1 MSKYT
6 DTSSEDSNDS
16 SAGIVADT
24 STQVP
29 TAIIRKLVR
38 WRLAVMAWT
47 FSECMAFGFLST
59 IGAMRWSLFEV
70 SCTLLGPLA
79 AVTAIPRFQY
89 HTVLGNIGFVLLFI
103 ILAALPFLH
112 PYRPR
117 RWTLIISAIAWLI
130 WPWLGFAFT
139 INHM

>member
-1 MSKYT
+1 MSKST
-6 DTSSEDSNDS
+6 DTSSEDAIDT
-16 SAGIVADT
+16 SAGTSADSVT
-24 STQVP
+24 RVP
-29 TAIIRKLVR
+29 TAIIKKQVR

-59 IGAMRWSLFEV
+59 VGAMRWSLFEV

-79 AVTAIPRFQY
+79 AVTAVPRFQY
-89 HTVLGNIGFVLLFI
+89 HTLLGNMGFVLLFL
-103 ILAALPFLH
+103 ILAGLPFLH
-112 PYRPR
+112 PYHPR
-117 RWTLIISAIAWLI
+117 RWTLIVSAIAWLL

>member
-6 DTSSEDSNDS
+6 DTSSKDANGTSGAVD
-16 SAGIVADT
+16 GT
-24 STQVP
+24 STEVP
-29 TAIIRKLVR
+29 TAIIRKQVR

-59 IGAMRWSLFEV
+59 VGAMRWSLFEV

-79 AVTAIPRFQY
+79 AVTAIPRFQF
-89 HTVLGNIGFVLLFI
+89 HSLLGNVGFVLLFI
-103 ILAALPFLH
+103 LLAALPFLH
-112 PYRPR
+112 PYHPR
-117 RWTLIISAIAWLI
+117 RWTLIISAMTWLL